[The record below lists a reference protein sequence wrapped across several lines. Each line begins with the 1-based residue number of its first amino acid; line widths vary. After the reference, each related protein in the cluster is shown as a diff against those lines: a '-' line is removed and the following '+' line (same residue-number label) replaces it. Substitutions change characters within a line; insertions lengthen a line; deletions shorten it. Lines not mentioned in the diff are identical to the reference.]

1 MQIEDLSERERQVF
15 LSIVHGFIRTAE
27 PVGSRYL
34 AKNYNLN
41 ISPATIRNVMMD
53 LEEKGL
59 ISQPHTSAG
68 RVPTTSGYRQYVN
81 DLMSVQDLDEVEKIS
96 IISQLEI
103 FSKDVNLIIQK
114 ATEVL
119 SKISSQLGVVLTPRF
134 NQGKLKKIDLVTLS
148 DSKLLV
154 ILNVKSG
161 LVKTVIVEIDKSVP
175 ANLIDTTSQLI
186 NERLHDLS
194 LEELQDSIDTRFNDV
209 DRDIRVLIDAIRKK
223 SELLKFDYEG
233 DFHFAG
239 ARNVISQPE
248 FENRE
253 KIGKILELL
262 DRKDILIKI
271 LDGHES
277 EGVSIVIGDENQED
291 LMKNCSL
298 ITTSYNFDNAKGT
311 LGIIGPTRMQY
322 SKIIALVEFM
332 AETLSYLIMKNNN

>member
-15 LSIVHGFIRTAE
+15 LSIVHGFIKTAE

-34 AKNYNLN
+34 SKNYNLN

-81 DLMSVQDLDEVEKIS
+81 GLMFVQDLDEAEKIS

-114 ATEVL
+114 ATQVL

-134 NQGKLKKIDLVTLS
+134 NQGRLNKIDLVSLS
-148 DSKLLV
+148 DNKLLV

-175 ANLIDTTSQLI
+175 ANLIDTTRQLI
-186 NERLHDLS
+186 NERLHGLS
-194 LEELQDSIDTRFNDV
+194 LEELQDSINKRFNDV
-209 DRDIRVLIDAIRKK
+209 DNDIRVLLDAIRMK
-223 SELLKFDYEG
+223 SELLKFDYDG

-253 KIGKILELL
+253 KIGRILELL

-271 LDGHES
+271 LDGHEA

-332 AETLSYLIMKNNN
+332 AETLSYLITKNNN